1 MHIVLFIL
9 VMLASALAIGVFTRV
24 AGGSWGQA
32 VALGVGTL
40 VVLQILYLALIFGR
54 DWLKSRQNSGRGQ

>member
-1 MHIVLFIL
+1 MHIILFMI
-9 VMLASALAIGVFTRV
+9 VMLATALATGVFTRV

-40 VVLQILYLALIFGR
+40 VVLQILYLVLLFGR